1 MKTVLY
7 KIKDKLQNVISRSCN
22 ILYEKIMRKR
32 LKNKEFSIV
41 CPNCIG
47 GVISHRLNQRF
58 LSPTVNLWMHQKE
71 FLKFVS
77 NLPYY
82 IDQELVFI
90 KSEYD
95 YPVAVIDDVRIYF
108 NHSKTKEDAA
118 NDWNRRKNR
127 IQYDN
132 LYIIMYDRD
141 GITTEDILKLREI
154 PCKNKIVFSEHSH
167 PEIDYIVKIK
177 PTNRVNGQQYLD
189 KDWFG
194 FRTFEKQFDYVK
206 WLNS

>member
-7 KIKDKLQNVISRSCN
+7 KIKDKVQNVISRSCN

-32 LKNKEFSIV
+32 LKNKEFSIL
-41 CPNCIG
+41 CSNCIG

-71 FLKFVS
+71 FLKSVS

-82 IDQELVFI
+82 IDQELVFVE
-90 KSEYD
+90 SEYD

-108 NHSKTKEDAA
+108 NHSKTKEEAA

-127 IQYDN
+127 IQYNN
-132 LYIIMYDRD
+132 LYIIMYERD
-141 GITTEDILKLREI
+141 GITTEDILKLQEI
-154 PCKNKIVFSEHSH
+154 PCKNKIVLSEHSH
-167 PEIDYIVKIK
+167 PEIDYLVKIK
-177 PTNRVNGQQYLD
+177 PTNRVNGKQYLD
-189 KDWFG
+189 KDWLG